1 MKKHIKLCGINNLD
15 ILDFILSYNYQPNF
29 LGFVFYESSPRHIS
43 LDLAKKFNSLITKDI
58 KKVAVTV
65 NASSEYLS
73 DIKACLDPDFFQ
85 LHGIEDNNYI
95 TKNLNNEKIIKS
107 VAVSDKFNLDPIKTT
122 SDNVEYLLFD
132 TKTKEHGGS
141 GQVFDW
147 SLMKNYNTKLPY
159 FLSGGLNIGNI
170 LAATALN
177 CNYFDLSSGIELQK
191 GVKDRKKIA
200 EILDF
205 FKEINE
211 KETS

>member
-1 MKKHIKLCGINNLD
+1 M
-15 ILDFILSYNYQPNF
+15 
-29 LGFVFYESSPRHIS
+29 
-43 LDLAKKFNSLITKDI
+43 
-58 KKVAVTV
+58 
-65 NASSEYLS
+65 
-73 DIKACLDPDFFQ
+73 
-85 LHGIEDNNYI
+85 
-95 TKNLNNEKIIKS
+95 
-107 VAVSDKFNLDPIKTT
+107 
-122 SDNVEYLLFD
+122 LFD